1 VVVKTQFFRR
11 SVPYQVSTEA
21 STIANNL
28 ILISG
33 PARSGTSLLGN
44 LIASFESIEYSFEP
58 STLFTLLRLKK
69 KTPLESWK
77 LVYETYLYEDLLL
90 GAVSGRSANFRKKDE
105 SSIHNYKEDEEIKRR
120 LEGPGSKSQIQQL
133 SVDRRLAIKL
143 PDVVDV
149 LPSLSKTYPDMS
161 VIIIF
166 REPMTTINSWLSRAW
181 LSDESLTGGL
191 SLIPFRRY
199 KNFRIPHF
207 IPLGR
212 EEYFVEISELDRIV
226 YYLNHVYE
234 SIILLPK
241 KILLRYEDICD
252 QPNETV
258 LSLSTVLKTV
268 PTKKTYELIS
278 KIRPIENLHQNF
290 LESYSCNLDE
300 INSKYGTLVTQS
312 SLQR

>member
-1 VVVKTQFFRR
+1 MVVKSQFLRR
-11 SVPYQVSTEA
+11 AVPYQVSTEA

-28 ILISG
+28 IFISG

-44 LIASFESIEYSFEP
+44 LIASFKSIEYSFEP

-69 KTPLESWK
+69 QTPLESWK
-77 LVYETYLYEDLLL
+77 LVYETYLYDDLLL

-105 SSIHNYKEDEEIKRR
+105 SSIYNYKDNEEIKGR
-120 LEGPGSKSQIQQL
+120 LEGPGSKSQIQRL
-133 SVDRRLAIKL
+133 SADRRLAIKL

-161 VIIIF
+161 IIIIF
-166 REPMTTINSWLSRAW
+166 REPIATINSWLSRAW

-191 SLIPFRRY
+191 TLFPFKKY

-212 EEYFVEISELDRIV
+212 EEYFVELSEPDRIV

-241 KILLRYEDICD
+241 KILFRYEDICD
-252 QPNETV
+252 QPNDTI
-258 LSLSTVLKTV
+258 LSLSTVLKTI
-268 PTKKTYELIS
+268 PTKKTYELMS
-278 KIRPIENLHQNF
+278 KIRPIENLHQNVPKF
-290 LESYSCNLDE
+290 YSCNLDE
-300 INSKYGTLVTQS
+300 TNSKYGNLVTQLG
-312 SLQR
+312 LQR